1 MTKVRRPL
9 SIDAALARIA
19 GQVPGGWK
27 AMGEAVGYEERTVRK
42 WGDEDQDG
50 EVNVPA
56 AIKLDLLYQK
66 HGGEGRPIYD
76 VYGLMLGAAVA
87 EAYTDQFEILR
98 RVINVVKETGEAKA
112 ALVRLSLPGA
122 TEADRRAAQREV
134 IEALDELKNIL
145 PLLEHVERA
154 KQAPD
159 AIGAVQSRAP
169 P

>member
-1 MTKVRRPL
+1 MTKERRPL
-9 SIDAALARIA
+9 SIDSALARIA
-19 GQVPGGWK
+19 GQVPGSWGAMAK
-27 AMGEAVGYEERTVRK
+27 ATGYEERTVRK

-50 EVNVPA
+50 EINITA
-56 AIKLDLLYQK
+56 AIKLDLLYQN

-98 RVINVVKETGEAKA
+98 RVIRVVKETGEAKS
-112 ALVRLSLPGA
+112 ALVQLSLPDA

-134 IEALDELKNIL
+134 LEALTELKNIL
-145 PLLEHVERA
+145 PLLEHVERVDWSA
-154 KQAPD
+154 DSA
-159 AIGAVQSRAP
+159 AQSRAP